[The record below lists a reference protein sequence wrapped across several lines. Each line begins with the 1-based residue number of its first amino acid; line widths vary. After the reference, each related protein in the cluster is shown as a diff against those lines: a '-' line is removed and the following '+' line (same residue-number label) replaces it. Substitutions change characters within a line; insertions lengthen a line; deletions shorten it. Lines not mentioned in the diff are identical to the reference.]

1 MVDISKFEGFEWDNG
16 NQDKNWEKHK
26 ISNIEA
32 EQLFFNEP
40 ILIIEDKKHST
51 DYEKRYAALG
61 ITNNDRELTV
71 VFTIRNNLIRIISA
85 RHMSSKERK
94 IYHEE
99 TEKNPEI

>member
-1 MVDISKFEGFEWDNG
+1 MINISKFEGFEWDIG

-32 EQLFFNEP
+32 EQIFFNEP
-40 ILIIEDKKHST
+40 ILIIGDKKHST
-51 DYEKRYAALG
+51 DKEKRYAALG
-61 ITNNDRELTV
+61 ITNYGRELTAI
-71 VFTIRNNLIRIISA
+71 FTIRNNFIRIISA

-94 IYHEE
+94 IYYEE